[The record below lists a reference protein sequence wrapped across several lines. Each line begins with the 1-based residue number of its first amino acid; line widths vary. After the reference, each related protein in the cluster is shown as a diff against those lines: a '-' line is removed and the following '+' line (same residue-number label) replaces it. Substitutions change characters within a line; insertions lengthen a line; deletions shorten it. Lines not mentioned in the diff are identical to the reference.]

1 MNPSCL
7 ATKVRSISL
16 AGSSIVAANRKQSV
30 PRRRPTRFRR
40 RIRARWLGVAC
51 LIVIGLLYYR
61 PVHSYLHARRDLAAR
76 TAEVSQLTAQKRALQ
91 EQLASTTNGATL
103 VQAARRIGL
112 VRPGERLFIVK
123 DIVAWRRAQ
132 QR

>member
-1 MNPSCL
+1 
-7 ATKVRSISL
+7 
-16 AGSSIVAANRKQSV
+16 V

-61 PVHSYLHARRDLAAR
+61 PVHSYLHARRELAAR

-112 VRPGERLFIVK
+112 VRPGERLFIAK
-123 DIVAWRRAQ
+123 NIPAWRRAHAAA
-132 QR
+132 RPH